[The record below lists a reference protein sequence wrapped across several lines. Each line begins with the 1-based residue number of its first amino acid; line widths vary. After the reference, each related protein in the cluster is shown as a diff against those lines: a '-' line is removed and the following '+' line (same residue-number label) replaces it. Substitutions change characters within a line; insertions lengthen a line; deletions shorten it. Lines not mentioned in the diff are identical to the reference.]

1 MKKKIIIVA
10 IVVAAVFSFWI
21 SYKFMPYYFIVIV
34 PCAYVLG
41 LFWGLFLYKKKK
53 GGGK

>member
-1 MKKKIIIVA
+1 MKKKIIIVT
-10 IVVAAVFSFWI
+10 IVVAVVFSFFI

-41 LFWGLFLYKKKK
+41 LLFWLFLCKRKK
-53 GGGK
+53 GGRK